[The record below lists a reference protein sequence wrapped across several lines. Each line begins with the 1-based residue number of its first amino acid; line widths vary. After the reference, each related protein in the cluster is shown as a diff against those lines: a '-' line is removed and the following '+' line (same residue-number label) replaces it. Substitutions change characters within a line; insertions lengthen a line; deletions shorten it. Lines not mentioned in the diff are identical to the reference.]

1 MDLVLVAVVGVVIW
15 LSIVVV
21 AIALCRAASRADVS
35 SDEPALEGAP
45 VPRADVPLG
54 PARIPAL

>member
-21 AIALCRAASRADVS
+21 AIALCRAASRAEAPSDATAIDVT
-35 SDEPALEGAP
+35 A
-45 VPRADVPLG
+45 VPRSDVPLG
-54 PARIPAL
+54 HARIPAL